1 MLGIAKESLN
11 TAKGGGSFG
20 FKSGEILFNIK
31 RLDKGKVEVQK
42 YDGTKGECPL
52 FYIKYPLKVSLKLV
66 GVANEDYKARNQG
79 YLSFKKGTGIFLE
92 PETISNKYWLRGIY
106 EGKKGK
112 LPKFSIKFERAIV
125 AGNKV
130 FVRSEVDHLTK
141 NLKIDLTE
149 RLNLTPIYQ
158 KTKTK
163 QQTESTKAKKTK
175 KKKKKKK
182 KIKKSKIA
190 KREEKKKKQLA
201 AKKLK
206 LKKQNEG
213 SNEEGSSTKDLSSR
227 NKLKG
232 KKSKVRRWFNKRSA
246 TITSLEKFRD
256 QMEKESELQ
265 MKGLPKLDPKLVS
278 AVIMEDN
285 MHVLK
290 KLCRVDKRIR
300 QGNKLSDLIAQLF
313 QLKKKLPSLLGL
325 IVNNEVN
332 NSKNQQ
338 TILRSPM
345 FTGSLASSVVKIS
358 GGEYFRSVSKSLFQA
373 LLKHPKDYQVDP
385 RYVGDKPAKI
395 TKNQQNLTKVLSEF
409 LKTIYESQKHF
420 PKTLHHLC
428 FLVKHKL
435 QDEFPNY
442 NYRTVIGSFLFLRY
456 FSPSIT
462 NPTIFK
468 IVKKTPS
475 TDCNRALVQ
484 IAKVLQIIAN
494 DSKFGTLSH
503 LAILNEFAIQQN
515 EKLGG
520 FIEKIS
526 DNKFS
531 SKKEDTIFANN
542 NKISQIEKEIAR
554 IININMI
561 FIAEEFDK
569 AKDSLQKK

>member
-79 YLSFKKGTGIFLE
+79 YLSFKKGSGIFLE
-92 PETISNKYWLRGIY
+92 PETISNKYWLTGTY
-106 EGKKGK
+106 GGKKGK
-112 LPKFSIKFERAIV
+112 LPKFSITFERAIV
-125 AGNKV
+125 AGTKV
-130 FVRSEVDHLTK
+130 FVRSEVEHLTK
-141 NLKIDLTE
+141 NLKVDLTE
-149 RLNLTPIYQ
+149 RLNLTPIHP

-163 QQTESTKAKKTK
+163 QQAETTKTK
-175 KKKKKKK
+175 KTKKKKKK

-206 LKKQNEG
+206 LQKQNEG
-213 SNEEGSSTKDLSSR
+213 SNEGGSSKKDLSSK
-227 NKLKG
+227 NKPKG
-232 KKSKVRRWFNKRSA
+232 KKSKVRRWFHKRSA

-265 MKGLPKLDPKLVS
+265 MKGLPKLDPRLVS
-278 AVIMEDN
+278 AVVLEDN
-285 MHVLK
+285 MYVLK

-300 QGNKLSDLIAQLF
+300 QGNKLSDLIAQLY
-313 QLKKKLPSLLGL
+313 QLKKKLPSLLAL
-325 IVNNEVN
+325 IVSNEVS
-332 NSKNQQ
+332 NSKNEQI
-338 TILRSPM
+338 ILRSSM

-409 LKTIYESQKHF
+409 LKTIYESPKNF

-435 QDEFPNY
+435 QKEFPNY

-462 NPTIFK
+462 NPSIFK
-468 IVKKTPS
+468 IVKKKPS
-475 TDCNRALVQ
+475 PDCKRALVQ

-503 LAILNEFAIQQN
+503 LAILNEFAIEQN

-526 DNKFS
+526 DKNFS

-561 FIAEEFDK
+561 FIAEEFDQ
-569 AKDSLQKK
+569 AKDCLQKK

>member
-79 YLSFKKGTGIFLE
+79 YLSFKKGSGIFLE
-92 PETISNKYWLRGIY
+92 PETISNKYWLTGTY
-106 EGKKGK
+106 GGKKGK
-112 LPKFSIKFERAIV
+112 LPKFSITFERAIV
-125 AGNKV
+125 AGTKV
-130 FVRSEVDHLTK
+130 FVRSE
-141 NLKIDLTE
+141 
-149 RLNLTPIYQ
+149 
-158 KTKTK
+158 
-163 QQTESTKAKKTK
+163 
-175 KKKKKKK
+175 

-206 LKKQNEG
+206 LQKQNEG
-213 SNEEGSSTKDLSSR
+213 SNEGGSSKKDLSSK
-227 NKLKG
+227 NKPKG
-232 KKSKVRRWFNKRSA
+232 KKSKVRRWFHKRSA

-265 MKGLPKLDPKLVS
+265 MKGLPKLDPRLVS
-278 AVIMEDN
+278 AVVLEDN
-285 MHVLK
+285 MYVLK

-300 QGNKLSDLIAQLF
+300 QGNKLSDLIAQLY
-313 QLKKKLPSLLGL
+313 QLKKKLPSLLAL
-325 IVNNEVN
+325 IVSNEVS
-332 NSKNQQ
+332 NSKNEQI
-338 TILRSPM
+338 ILRSSM

-409 LKTIYESQKHF
+409 LKTIYESPKNF

-435 QDEFPNY
+435 QKEFPNY

-462 NPTIFK
+462 NPSIFK
-468 IVKKTPS
+468 IVKKNPS
-475 TDCNRALVQ
+475 PDCKRALVQ

-503 LAILNEFAIQQN
+503 LAILNEFAIEQN

-526 DNKFS
+526 DKNFS

-561 FIAEEFDK
+561 FIAEEFDQ
-569 AKDSLQKK
+569 AKDCLQKK

>member
-92 PETISNKYWLRGIY
+92 PETISNKYWLTGIY

-130 FVRSEVDHLTK
+130 F
-141 NLKIDLTE
+141 
-149 RLNLTPIYQ
+149 
-158 KTKTK
+158 
-163 QQTESTKAKKTK
+163 
-175 KKKKKKK
+175 
-182 KIKKSKIA
+182 SKIA

-313 QLKKKLPSLLGL
+313 QLKKKLPLLLGL